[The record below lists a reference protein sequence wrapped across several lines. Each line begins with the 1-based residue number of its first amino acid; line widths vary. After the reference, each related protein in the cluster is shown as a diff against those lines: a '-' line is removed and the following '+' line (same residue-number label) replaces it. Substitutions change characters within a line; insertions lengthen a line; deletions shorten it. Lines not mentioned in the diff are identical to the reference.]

1 MGKVYRLDD
10 YRPKK
15 EMSFVDMLGQLTNEI
30 IDRGGQQ
37 FQSSKTILQEL
48 EQEMADLVLGLEN
61 LDMAAQNM

>member
-37 FQSSKTILQEL
+37 FQSSKQYCK
-48 EQEMADLVLGLEN
+48 N
-61 LDMAAQNM
+61 LNRRWLTL